1 MSRTLVVGH
10 GSAELYGSDLQLVE
24 SVRAALADG
33 WDVLVVLPV
42 DGPLAERLAG
52 AGARVRVAPVPV
64 LRKSLLRPRALPG
77 LAWGSLRAV
86 VGTVRLLRRERADA
100 VYVNTVTIPT
110 WLAAARL
117 ARVPALCH
125 VHEAEDDLPR
135 LVTALL
141 TAPVLLARTVVT
153 NSEAARRSLGAAY
166 ASLSARAHVVHNG
179 VTGPPA
185 APEARAP
192 HDEPLRLALVGRLS
206 PRKGTDV
213 ALDAV
218 GLLTAEGRDVRL
230 QVAGST
236 FPGYEWF
243 EEQLRQRA
251 AADDLAGRV
260 ELLGFVHPTWPVL
273 ADADV
278 VLIPSRV
285 EPFGNT
291 AVEALLAQRPVVA
304 SRTQGLAEIVRD
316 GTTGLLVEPGDA
328 AALAAAVGRL
338 VDDRELRERLAADG
352 RRDAETRF
360 STSRYATDLQQ
371 LLREVVGAPTD
382 GRTGLRDGD
391 ARGPRQGVDGG
402 RRAGVRQEPPF

>member
-1 MSRTLVVGH
+1 MSRTLVVAH

-33 WDVLVVLPV
+33 WDAIVVLPV
-42 DGPLAERLAG
+42 DGPLVQRLAD

-77 LAWGSLRAV
+77 LAWASLRAV
-86 VGTVRLLRRERADA
+86 AQTVRLLRRERADA
-100 VYVNTVTIPT
+100 VYVNTVTVPT

-153 NSEAARRSLGAAY
+153 NSEAARRSLGAAHG
-166 ASLSARAHVVHNG
+166 SLSARAHVVHNG
-179 VTGPPA
+179 VTGPSA
-185 APEARAP
+185 APQAP
-192 HDEPLRLALVGRLS
+192 GEHDGPLRLALVGRLS
-206 PRKGTDV
+206 PRKGIDV

-218 GLLTAEGRDVRL
+218 GLLTAQGHDVTLR
-230 QVAGST
+230 VAGST

-243 EEQLRQRA
+243 EEQLRERA
-251 AADDLAGRV
+251 GADDLAGRV
-260 ELLGFVHPTWPVL
+260 DLLGFVHPTWPVL

-291 AVEALLAQRPVVA
+291 AVEALLARRPVVA

-316 GTTGLLVEPGDA
+316 GATGLLVDPGDA
-328 AALAAAVGRL
+328 AALAAGLARL
-338 VDDRELRERLAADG
+338 VDDPALRERLAADG
-352 RRDAETRF
+352 QRDAAARF
-360 STSRYATDLQQ
+360 GADRYAADVQHH
-371 LLREVVGAPTD
+371 LRALVGETAAVP
-382 GRTGLRDGD
+382 
-391 ARGPRQGVDGG
+391 ARS
-402 RRAGVRQEPPF
+402 

>member
-1 MSRTLVVGH
+1 MSRTLMVAH

-33 WDVLVVLPV
+33 WDAIVVLPV
-42 DGPLAERLAG
+42 DGPLVQRLAD

-77 LAWGSLRAV
+77 LAWASLRAV
-86 VGTVRLLRRERADA
+86 AQTVRLLRRERADA
-100 VYVNTVTIPT
+100 VYVNTVTVPT

-153 NSEAARRSLGAAY
+153 NSEAARRSLGAAHG
-166 ASLSARAHVVHNG
+166 SLSARAHVVHNG
-179 VTGPPA
+179 VTGPSA
-185 APEARAP
+185 APQAP
-192 HDEPLRLALVGRLS
+192 GEHDGPLRLALVGRLS
-206 PRKGTDV
+206 PRKGIDV

-218 GLLTAEGRDVRL
+218 GLLTAQGHDVTLR
-230 QVAGST
+230 VAGST

-243 EEQLRQRA
+243 EEQLRERA
-251 AADDLAGRV
+251 GADDLAGRV
-260 ELLGFVHPTWPVL
+260 DLLGFVHPTWPVL
-273 ADADV
+273 ADSDV

-291 AVEALLAQRPVVA
+291 AVEALLARRPVVA

-316 GTTGLLVEPGDA
+316 GATGLLVDPGDA
-328 AALAAAVGRL
+328 AALAAGLARL
-338 VDDRELRERLAADG
+338 VDDPGLRERLAADG
-352 RRDAETRF
+352 QRDAAARF
-360 STSRYATDLQQ
+360 GADRYAADVQHH
-371 LLREVVGAPTD
+371 LRALVGETAAVP
-382 GRTGLRDGD
+382 
-391 ARGPRQGVDGG
+391 ARS
-402 RRAGVRQEPPF
+402 

>member
-1 MSRTLVVGH
+1 MSRTLVVAH

-33 WDVLVVLPV
+33 WDALVVLPV
-42 DGPLAERLAG
+42 GGPLVERLADV
-52 AGARVRVAPVPV
+52 GARVRVAPVPV

-86 VGTVRLLRRERADA
+86 VETVRLLRRERADA
-100 VYVNTVTIPT
+100 VYVNTVTVPT

-125 VHEAEDDLPR
+125 VHEAEDDLPW
-135 LVTALL
+135 LVAALL

-166 ASLSARAHVVHNG
+166 GSLSARAQVVHNG

-185 APEARAP
+185 APQPPGE
-192 HDEPLRLALVGRLS
+192 HDGPLRLALVGRLS

-218 GLLTAEGRDVRL
+218 GLLAAEGRDVRL
-230 QVAGST
+230 RVAGST

-243 EEQLRQRA
+243 EERLRARA
-251 AADDLAGRV
+251 AAADLAGRV
-260 ELLGFVHPTWPVL
+260 DLLGFVHPTWPVL

-291 AVEALLAQRPVVA
+291 AVEALLARRPVVA

-316 GTTGLLVEPGDA
+316 GVTGLLVEPGDA
-328 AALAAAVGRL
+328 AALAAAVARL
-338 VDDRELRERLAADG
+338 VDDPALRERLAADG
-352 RRDAETRF
+352 RGDAAARF
-360 STSRYATDLQQ
+360 GTDRYAADVQR
-371 LLREVVGAPTD
+371 LLRELVGAP
-382 GRTGLRDGD
+382 
-391 ARGPRQGVDGG
+391 AAAP
-402 RRAGVRQEPPF
+402 APA